1 MTIFP
6 GLSKFPVL
14 RNTVK
19 TTGDVAVTLCITL
32 FGLLLVTFVIGR
44 VIPIDPVLA
53 ITGDRVSPE
62 VYAKV
67 RDELGLDLPMWQQFL
82 NYLGKLFQGDFGTSV
97 LTSQSV
103 LHDIAI
109 YFPATIE
116 LAIAGTFIGIV
127 FGVPLGIASA
137 IYKNTWLDQI
147 IRIVSLIGY
156 SIPIFWLGLVGLLVF
171 YVKLGWVGG
180 VGRLDVAYEYII
192 ERQTGFIMLDAI
204 LSGQWDI
211 LENFLSHLA
220 LPAFLLGYLSMAYIS
235 RMTRSFMLE
244 QLGQVYITTARVK
257 GLSEARVVWHAFRNT
272 LTQLVTVISLTF
284 ANLLEGAVLTET
296 VFAWPGIGLYITNSL
311 FAADMNAVLGGTT
324 IIGVCFVLINI
335 AADALGRFFDPRIR
349 RSTS

>member
-1 MTIFP
+1 MTILQNFFNS
-6 GLSKFPVL
+6 LALHNS
-14 RNTVK
+14 VK
-19 TTGDVAVTLCITL
+19 TAADVIATLCITL
-32 FGLLLVTFVIGR
+32 FGLLLVTFIIGR
-44 VIPIDPVLA
+44 IIPIDPVLA
-53 ITGDRVSPE
+53 ITGDRVSAE

-67 RDELGLDLPMWQQFL
+67 HDELGLDLPVWQQFTS
-82 NYLGKLFQGDFGTSV
+82 YLGKVFQGDFGTSV

-103 LHDIAI
+103 LHDIAT

-116 LAIAGTFIGIV
+116 LAIAGTLIGIV
-127 FGVPLGIASA
+127 AGVPLGIASA
-137 IYKNTWLDQI
+137 VYKNTWLDQI
-147 IRIVSLIGY
+147 VRVVSLIGY

-171 YVKLGWVGG
+171 YVKLGWVAG

-211 LENFLSHLA
+211 LQNFLSHLA
-220 LPAFLLGYLSMAYIS
+220 LPAILLGYLSMAYIS

-244 QLGQVYITTARVK
+244 QLSQIYITTARVK
-257 GLSEARVVWHAFRNT
+257 GLSEARIVWHAFRNT

-284 ANLLEGAVLTET
+284 VNLLEGAVLTET

-324 IIGVCFVLINI
+324 VIGICFVMINI
-335 AADALGRFFDPRIR
+335 AADALGRFFDPRFR